1 MFSNEKHANLA
12 AVHCWAKAL
21 LYSDSASFR
30 GNYVVEI
37 LASADK
43 FLIKRPGIV
52 NDPGL
57 TSQPSVS
64 KSM

>member
-1 MFSNEKHANLA
+1 MKTCKSGGS
-12 AVHCWAKAL
+12 AL
-21 LYSDSASFR
+21 LGESFALLSSDSASFR
-30 GNYVVEI
+30 ENYVVEL